1 MSEPIDLEL
10 VKLRA
15 TVRGWVF
22 ERPDDDTVG
31 VQCKYGGWIVYQT
44 GRLPRRE
51 HPWGNFSAHKRI
63 EATLTAPRWTL
74 DRLLSEPPEG
84 WVYEARHERLMWQG
98 DDGDSLCLSVSWC
111 HDVDGWLEWDFNL
124 ATERHHHDLAAFAG
138 QLKAAAELALIL
150 AEIQP

>member
-1 MSEPIDLEL
+1 MSEIDLEL

-15 TVRGWVF
+15 TVRGWEIAREWPACV
-22 ERPDDDTVG
+22 
-31 VQCKYGGWIVYQT
+31 IVRVPP
-44 GRLPRRE
+44 GRLVWVQPE
-51 HPWGNFSAHKRI
+51 GAHLRN
-63 EATLTAPRWTL
+63 LTPVTMPELVGPRWTL

-124 ATERHHHDLAAFAG
+124 ATERGHHDLAAFAG
-138 QLKAAAELALIL
+138 QLKAAAELAYIL